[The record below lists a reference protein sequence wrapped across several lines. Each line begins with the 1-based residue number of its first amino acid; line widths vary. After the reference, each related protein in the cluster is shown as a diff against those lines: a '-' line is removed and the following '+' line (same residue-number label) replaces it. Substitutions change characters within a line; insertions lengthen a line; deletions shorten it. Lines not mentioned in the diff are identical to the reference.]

1 MNRGIVST
9 ISDRCKICY
18 SCIRECPAKAIKVV
32 SGQAA
37 VISERCIVCG
47 HCIKVCSQSAKQILS
62 DASLVLDYLENYDTI
77 ALIAPSFTAS
87 FPNDYFKFP
96 AALRKLGFKKIVET
110 AFGAD
115 LISDYYVKEVQSET
129 KKTIISSACPAVV
142 NYIEKYRKELVPNLA
157 KVASP
162 MIAAARYMKKNSA
175 GDAKIIFIG
184 PCIAKKNE
192 FLDDEVSGVID
203 AVLTFGE
210 IKKIFKEKNIILADL
225 EDEDLD
231 PPHAYL
237 GRSYP
242 LAGGLLKT
250 ADISGD
256 ILEKEIIVVEG
267 KKKVLEIIDEI
278 AENKINAKFVDILFC
293 EGCIS
298 GPAIDSDLNYY
309 SRREKVIKYIE
320 QKSNLT
326 DKQLWKSNIYN
337 SRDIDFSRSFSS
349 KNQRRVDPAEE
360 TIKGILA
367 ETNKFSPQD
376 ELNCG
381 ACGYSTCRE
390 YAVAIGKGLAEKEMC
405 LPFLIDK
412 LKQAYNDLNNT
423 EEQLRTAEKLASI
436 GQLAAGVAHEI
447 NNPLGTILL
456 YSSMLE
462 KELKGD
468 EQRKEDLK
476 LIIEEA
482 ERCKNI
488 VANLLNFARQ
498 GKLHLKRI
506 NMLSL
511 LSKIIRTV
519 KLNPDFKDV
528 SVKIG
533 KSIPDCFLEGD
544 EDQLSQVFIN
554 LLNNSCEAMIE
565 SAEKILT
572 IKIYQEEPSGPGFPA
587 ASDYL
592 IIEIKDTGAG
602 IPKENFGKIFTPFF
616 TTKKIGKGTGL
627 GLAISYGIIKMH
639 KGSITFQSET
649 GKGTAFKLKLLRKI
663 KNNEFEFPSKKN
675 ELEEYKNAVYR

>member
-1 MNRGIVST
+1 MNLGIVST

-47 HCIKVCSQSAKQILS
+47 HCVKVCSQHAKQILS
-62 DASLVLDYLENYDTI
+62 DIPAVFHFLAEAETI
-77 ALIAPSFTAS
+77 ALIAPSFVAS
-87 FPNDYFKFP
+87 FPDDYSKFP
-96 AALRKLGFKKIVET
+96 TALRKLGFKKIVET

-115 LISDYYVKEVQSET
+115 LISDYYVKEMRTET
-129 KKTIISSACPAVV
+129 KRTIISSACPAVV

-157 KVASP
+157 KVVSP
-162 MIAAARYMKKNSA
+162 MIAAARYMKKTSP
-175 GDAKIIFIG
+175 GDIKIVFIG

-192 FLDDEVSGVID
+192 FLDNEVSGVID

-210 IKKIFKEKNIILADL
+210 IKKMFKEKNMILSDL
-225 EDEDLD
+225 EEGDLD

-237 GRSYP
+237 GRAYP

-250 ADISGD
+250 AEISGD

-320 QKSNLT
+320 QKIHLT

-337 SRDIDFSRSFSS
+337 SRNINFSRSFSS
-349 KNQRRVDPAEE
+349 KNQRKVDPAEE
-360 TIKGILA
+360 IIKEILA
-367 ETNKFSPQD
+367 ETNKLSPQD

-412 LKQAYNDLNNT
+412 LKQAYNDLNST
-423 EEQLRTAEKLASI
+423 QEQLRTAEKLASI

-462 KELKGD
+462 KELQGD

-482 ERCKNI
+482 GRCKNI
-488 VANLLNFARQ
+488 VSNLLNFARQ
-498 GKLHLKRI
+498 GKLQIKKI

-519 KLNPDFKDV
+519 KLNPEFKDI

-533 KSIPDCFLEGD
+533 KSIPDCSIEAD

-554 LLNNSCEAMIE
+554 LLNNACEAMIE
-565 SAEKILT
+565 SSEKILT
-572 IKIYQEEPSGPGFPA
+572 IKIYKEEQAGGA
-587 ASDYL
+587 AATDYL
-592 IIEIKDTGAG
+592 IVEIKDTGAG

-639 KGSITFQSET
+639 KGSIAFQSEA
-649 GKGTAFKLKLLRKI
+649 GKGTAFKLKLPRKI
-663 KNNEFEFPSKKN
+663 KNS
-675 ELEEYKNAVYR
+675 ELSLNTDELKEYKNAG